1 MEQGF
6 KFYIFANKV
15 RILGMKISSYIIFL
29 LFAMVFSLN
38 AQSQVRFGVTGGLL
52 VNKVNVENPKAMAD
66 NYTGWY
72 VGPTLEVGVPGT
84 GIKVD
89 GSVLYTRNGARF
101 KGLNETSTSNFDEAS
116 YTHEADYVSIPVNL
130 KLVLGSSRAVA
141 VYVSAGPQFDYVIS
155 ENDTHDC
162 SVTFSKTQMS
172 FNVGGGV
179 RLLKHLQVGVYYN
192 FPTGHAAKMP
202 EIIENKMWHANAVLF
217 F

>member
-1 MEQGF
+1 MVQSI
-6 KFYIFANKV
+6 KFYIFASKV
-15 RILGMKISSYIIFL
+15 IFFVMKKSLYIIFQ
-29 LFAMVFSLN
+29 LFAVFFSLN
-38 AQSQVRFGVTGGLL
+38 AQAQVRFGVTGGLL
-52 VNKVNVENPKAMAD
+52 VNKVNVENPKTMAD

-89 GSVLYTRNGARF
+89 GSVLYTRNGAKF
-101 KGLNETSTSNFDEAS
+101 IGLNDTSNFDEAS
-116 YTHEADYVSIPVNL
+116 YTHEADNVSIPVNL

-155 ENDTHDC
+155 ENDKHDC